1 MVVGGK
7 KARARSPF
15 LIRETKMGRSG
26 KTAFTLIEL
35 LVVMTIIALLTTAGV
50 AAYYGIGKGA
60 RVRSALRNF
69 QSTLSL
75 ARQRAVLKSQ
85 PMTVVIDADKG
96 CYYVTNR
103 VEGYKI
109 GETIYLPYGVR
120 FYDPQSGKKEITF
133 RPNGAAE
140 GIQVVSVAMG
150 ALTGNPKESWEMR
163 VYPLSGLMKATE
175 VTGKY

>member
-1 MVVGGK
+1 MVAGGQD
-7 KARARSPF
+7 RTRLPV
-15 LIRETKMGRSG
+15 LGGVTRMGHSYRM
-26 KTAFTLIEL
+26 AFTLIEL

-50 AAYYGIGKGA
+50 AAYYGIGKGT

-85 PMTVVIDADKG
+85 PMTIVIDADKG

-103 VEGYKI
+103 VEKYKI
-109 GETIYLPYGVR
+109 GETVYLPYGVR
-120 FYDPQSGKKEITF
+120 FYDPNSGKKEITF

-140 GIQVVSVAMG
+140 GIQVVSVAIG